1 MPLNHLAPVATG
13 AYVLGSPGTVSN
25 GATVLGRLPSPGTVR
40 GLRHTPSLSVKE
52 VTSFVLKLQT
62 EAGFRFG
69 THCLCSCS
77 EGTYGDLPL
86 PCSSLLVSPQKEIIK
101 DAA

>member
-62 EAGFRFG
+62 RGRLQVWH
-69 THCLCSCS
+69 T
-77 EGTYGDLPL
+77 LPM
-86 PCSSLLVSPQKEIIK
+86 
-101 DAA
+101 